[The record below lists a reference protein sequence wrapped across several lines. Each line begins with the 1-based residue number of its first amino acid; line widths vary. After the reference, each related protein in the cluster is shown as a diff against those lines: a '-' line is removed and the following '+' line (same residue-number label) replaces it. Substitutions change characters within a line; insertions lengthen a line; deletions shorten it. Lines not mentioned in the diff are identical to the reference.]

1 MSDNTPS
8 DNTPNLHVLITGA
21 SSGIGRATAIRLSSD
36 RRLILHGRDLDRL
49 EETRRAC
56 QIPERHLIWPFDLKN
71 VEGISGSLPEFL
83 SEHAA
88 AVEAFVHCAGIAVVL
103 PMRSVDYRSARE
115 TMDVN
120 FSSAAE
126 IVSLLLKKKVNDKRL
141 SNIIFVSS
149 IFSRFGARAHAHYC
163 ASKAALDGLMRAL
176 AVELAP
182 AVRVNSILPGAIDTP
197 LAAAAF
203 SDAEI
208 MEKFQRDYP
217 LGVGQPSDIAEAIRF
232 LLSQEA
238 RWWTGQEIV
247 VDGGRTVNLSQK

>member
-1 MSDNTPS
+1 
-8 DNTPNLHVLITGA
+8 
-21 SSGIGRATAIRLSSD
+21 
-36 RRLILHGRDLDRL
+36 
-49 EETRRAC
+49 
-56 QIPERHLIWPFDLKN
+56 
-71 VEGISGSLPEFL
+71 
-83 SEHAA
+83 
-88 AVEAFVHCAGIAVVL
+88 
-103 PMRSVDYRSARE
+103 
-115 TMDVN
+115 
-120 FSSAAE
+120 
-126 IVSLLLKKKVNDKRL
+126 
-141 SNIIFVSS
+141 
-149 IFSRFGARAHAHYC
+149 
-163 ASKAALDGLMRAL
+163 MRAL